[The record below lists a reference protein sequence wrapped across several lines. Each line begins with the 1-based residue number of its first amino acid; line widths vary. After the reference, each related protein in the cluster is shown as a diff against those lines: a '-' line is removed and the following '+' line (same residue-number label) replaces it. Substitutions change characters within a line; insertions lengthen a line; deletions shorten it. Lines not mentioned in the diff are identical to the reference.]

1 MMPAQHRT
9 AASRKKARKMTTSW
23 VLDTVGLLA
32 TTVAALL
39 IFLHMRSLPS
49 SVEELQTPEGRRLYL
64 RNQRRTTLAVGLLAV
79 WLLLQYLA
87 VILL

>member
-1 MMPAQHRT
+1 
-9 AASRKKARKMTTSW
+9 MTTSW
-23 VLDTVGLLA
+23 VLSTVGLLA

-39 IFLHMRSLPS
+39 IFLHMRSLPG
-49 SVEELQTPEGRRLYL
+49 SVEELQTPEGRQLYL
-64 RNQRRTTLAVGLLAV
+64 RNHRRTTLAVGLLAV